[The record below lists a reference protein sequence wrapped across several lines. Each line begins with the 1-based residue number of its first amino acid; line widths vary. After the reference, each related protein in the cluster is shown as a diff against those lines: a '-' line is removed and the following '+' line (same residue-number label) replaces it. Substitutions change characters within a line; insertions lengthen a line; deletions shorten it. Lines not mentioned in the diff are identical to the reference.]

1 MEWWKSVVVEVDY
14 GVVEVDYLVMVFI
27 VNRCSDSR
35 LTAPAGRKTPLEVHG
50 CRGQPRLHLNSSLGE
65 ALLRLGLLLKATLFM
80 QPLEHDL
87 LRLALLRLGLL
98 VQMHSHGHS
107 LQDQQQNDHQHRA
120 DH

>member
-1 MEWWKSVVVEVDY
+1 
-14 GVVEVDYLVMVFI
+14 
-27 VNRCSDSR
+27 
-35 LTAPAGRKTPLEVHG
+35 
-50 CRGQPRLHLNSSLGE
+50 LHLNSSLGE
-65 ALLRLGLLLKATLFM
+65 ALLRLGLLLKATLFMQPLEHDLTLFM